1 MKLGKFV
8 VLQILPLLRDSSLA
22 AKNLPFCRAACL
34 ILFVLSLFRYWVNFD
49 DIVTVPIL
57 PEPWRIAYS
66 LRTTGHFSD
75 PFDPIATGP
84 TAHLAPA
91 LPAFLAL
98 VTKLFGVHHVGAYAC
113 VFAEVLAM
121 SILVGLLPLVSRV
134 LGMGVLTGV

>member
-1 MKLGKFV
+1 
-8 VLQILPLLRDSSLA
+8 
-22 AKNLPFCRAACL
+22 
-34 ILFVLSLFRYWVNFD
+34 
-49 DIVTVPIL
+49 TVPIL

-91 LPAFLAL
+91 FPAFLAL

-134 LGMGVLTGV
+134 LGMGVLTGVLAASIWLVAKPLLFPLWEVTYAGLLTAIATCCFRRILGQVTPQ